1 MFSLRRIALRRIF
14 LPLAALVLA
23 GCATAPPE
31 GITSVTPFDA
41 ARYTGK
47 WYEIARLDHSFE
59 RGLSDVSARYRQQAD
74 GSIEVIN
81 RGFDAQK
88 NDWREAVGRA
98 LFIGDTNRA
107 SLKVSFFGPFYGGYH
122 VVRLDPDYRWA
133 MVVGPS
139 RDYLWI
145 LARDKQLAPEVR
157 DQLIRHAQVLGLPT
171 DKLVWVTHSR
181 SDG

>member
-1 MFSLRRIALRRIF
+1 MPCLRHRSLRQLLLALTA
-14 LPLAALVLA
+14 LLLAA
-23 GCATAPPE
+23 CSTSPPD
-31 GITSVTPFDA
+31 GISSVTPFDA

-81 RGFDAQK
+81 RGFDQDK
-88 NDWREAVGRA
+88 NDWREIVGRA
-98 LFIGDTNRA
+98 LFIGDSNRA

-145 LARDKQLAPEVR
+145 LARDKQLPPDIRA
-157 DQLIRHAQVLGLPT
+157 QLIRDAQALGLPT
-171 DKLVWVTHSR
+171 DQLVWVTHSR